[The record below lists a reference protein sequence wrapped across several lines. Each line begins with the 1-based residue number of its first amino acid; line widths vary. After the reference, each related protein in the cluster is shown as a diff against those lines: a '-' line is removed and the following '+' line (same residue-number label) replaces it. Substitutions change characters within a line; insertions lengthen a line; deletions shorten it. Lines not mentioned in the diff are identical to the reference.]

1 MTPSARIQAAID
13 LLDAIIASARDGGP
27 AADTLIARYFKD
39 RRYAGSRDRRAVRD
53 HVYDAIRR
61 AGECPQTGREA
72 MIGLALDR
80 PDMAA
85 LFDGSTHAPLPIEPG
100 EVGAAAGTVP
110 GWLQPLLATPVE
122 QSALLGRAPVDLRV
136 NRLKASPAQVAAHF
150 PDAQPVADLPDAL
163 RLPEGSPV
171 EQSEA
176 WQDGLVE
183 VQDAGSQWI
192 AHACAARPG
201 MTVVDMCAGAGG
213 KTLAL
218 AAAMDGKGTLVAAD
232 TIRSRLARLGPRA
245 DRAGA
250 TFIETLLLDQSHEA
264 RGLERLNGQV
274 DVVLV
279 DAPCSGT
286 GTLRRSPEL
295 RLRAFDYAALA
306 VLQLQILGDAA
317 QCVRPGGRL
326 IYATCSLLAE
336 ENEEV
341 VARFLAA
348 NANFTPMRPAFFDA
362 DLVDAKGRLR
372 LWPHRHGTD
381 GFFAQVMVRHNL
393 RQAIQRRISHT
404 GKDHRHEPQTISHFA
419 CGARCVDYGSLR
431 PDLADPEK
439 RGRFQLFPVQVGCQQ
454 CRLQRWQRSW
464 PAGGRHHQTRS
475 RTWRGV
481 TQISTQT

>member
-13 LLDAIIASARDGGP
+13 LLDAIIASVRDGGP

-176 WQDGLVE
+176 WQHGLVE

-192 AHACAARPG
+192 AHACAAQPG

-286 GTLRRSPEL
+286 GTWRRNPEARW
-295 RLRAFDYAALA
+295 RLTPARLDRLVAEQARILDFAAPLLA
-306 VLQLQILGDAA
+306 
-317 QCVRPGGRL
+317 PGGAL
-326 IYATCSLLAE
+326 VYATCALTDRE
-336 ENEEV
+336 G
-341 VARFLAA
+341 RGQ
-348 NANFTPMRPAFFDA
+348 
-362 DLVDAKGRLR
+362 VDAFLRRHAEWTAEPIAMTPGRVHGAGRL
-372 LWPHRHGTD
+372 LTPGHDGTD
-381 GFFAQVMVRHNL
+381 GFFFARL
-393 RQAIQRRISHT
+393 RR
-404 GKDHRHEPQTISHFA
+404 
-419 CGARCVDYGSLR
+419 GA
-431 PDLADPEK
+431 
-439 RGRFQLFPVQVGCQQ
+439 
-454 CRLQRWQRSW
+454 
-464 PAGGRHHQTRS
+464 
-475 RTWRGV
+475 
-481 TQISTQT
+481 